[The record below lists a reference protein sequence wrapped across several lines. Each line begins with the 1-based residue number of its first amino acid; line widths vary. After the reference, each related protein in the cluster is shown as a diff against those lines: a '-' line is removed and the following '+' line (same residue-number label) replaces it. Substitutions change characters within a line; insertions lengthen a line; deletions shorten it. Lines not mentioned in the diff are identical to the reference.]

1 MICFEGFSFLRLLF
15 TFFLV
20 FLGIYLLRWIFFL
33 LSSFLLS
40 EIFSEIGIPR
50 SAVRVL
56 SSYYYFVVACS
67 GFSCV
72 ISMLM
77 NILLFIN
84 EIL

>member
-1 MICFEGFSFLRLLF
+1 VICFESFSFLRLLF

-20 FLGIYLLRWIFFL
+20 FLGIYWLRLIFFL

-56 SSYYYFVVACS
+56 SSYYYFCCCVF
-67 GFSCV
+67 GF
-72 ISMLM
+72 LM
-77 NILLFIN
+77 SDFYVNEYAFIYQ
-84 EIL
+84 